1 MAVTR
6 VWLSALTAL
15 VFLGA
20 DGVRAETDLDVTMRM
35 VPDDQPVS
43 ESVVR
48 RIELP
53 EGAAGE
59 ARENARQGLER
70 AGEASGAAR
79 EALDRARERA
89 REGLEQRRARGEG
102 PSLRPPE
109 QSPDGGRSGQDS
121 PAPDRPDTGNPGQ
134 R

>member
-1 MAVTR
+1 MR
-6 VWLSALTAL
+6 VWLSALAAL

-35 VPDDQPVS
+35 VPEDQPVS

-59 ARENARQGLER
+59 ARENARQGLEK

-89 REGLEQRRARGEG
+89 RQGLEQRRGGSE
-102 PSLRPPE
+102 RPALQSPD
-109 QSPDGGRSGQDS
+109 QSPDGQRSRQDS
-121 PAPDRPDTGNPGQ
+121 RAPERPDTGSPGQ

>member
-1 MAVTR
+1 MR
-6 VWLSALTAL
+6 IWLSLLLAF
-15 VFLGA
+15 VVLGS
-20 DGVRAETDLDVTMRM
+20 DQGRAETDLDVTMRM
-35 VPDDQPVS
+35 VPEDQPVS

-70 AGEASGAAR
+70 SEEASGAAS

-89 REGLEQRRARGEG
+89 REGLERRRGRSGES
-102 PSLRPPE
+102 PALQPPE
-109 QSPDGGRSGQDS
+109 QPSDGGQTGRDE
-121 PAPDRPDTGNPGQ
+121 PAPDRPDAGSPGQ

>member
-1 MAVTR
+1 MRT
-6 VWLSALTAL
+6 WLSLLLAFV
-15 VFLGA
+15 VFGS

-35 VPDDQPVS
+35 VPEDQPVS

-53 EGAAGE
+53 EGASAE

-70 AGEASGAAR
+70 SEEASGAAS

-89 REGLEQRRARGEG
+89 REGLERRRGGSGES
-102 PSLRPPE
+102 PALQPPE
-109 QSPDGGRSGQDS
+109 QPPDGGQTGRDDPG
-121 PAPDRPDTGNPGQ
+121 PDRPDAGSPGQ